1 MPSRRSVFDHPV
13 FNRLKRAVE
22 RSAFLSLYTRGLKS
36 EDLQRLFTR
45 DTIDAYKFF
54 TRGTDPATI
63 AALPRYKRA
72 WAHTRL
78 FFLAFTLKLSP
89 ARRVVYGVGVL
100 AMLLGLAELARGIE
114 VLDLPVWFG
123 LFTIRIGVPGL
134 AFPHGTFWLVVAFLL
149 TNLLVLLEV
158 ADRLSLKNDL
168 EIAKEIQ
175 GQMLPRGAYRAEGV
189 EAFGRTQP
197 ANTVGGDFYD
207 ILQASDGRLLI
218 AVGDVAGKGSPAAL
232 LMALLLAIF
241 RTLVDEGIELDLLV
255 KRLNQQV
262 ARHSPA
268 SRFITFFVAA
278 FNPATGHLQYV
289 NAGHMPPM
297 IWRNASQAIERWTAG
312 GMALGMFEGAQYR
325 TEEAWLE
332 PGDLMVLYSD
342 GVTEAEDAKGQP
354 FEDAGLE
361 GVVRGYAN
369 LGAEPLADAVFRLVE
384 QHTRDSRIFDDI
396 TILGLRRLPPIPVT
410 GPLPGPAL

>member
-1 MPSRRSVFDHPV
+1 MPFRRSVFDHPV
-13 FNRLKRAVE
+13 FDRMKRAVK

-63 AALPRYKRA
+63 ASLPWYKRA

-100 AMLLGLAELARGIE
+100 AMLLGLVELSRGVAI
-114 VLDLPVWFG
+114 LDVPIWFG
-123 LFTIRIGVPGL
+123 FFTVHLGIPGL
-134 AFPHGTFWLVVAFLL
+134 AWPHGTFWIVVAFLL

-168 EIAKEIQ
+168 DIAKEIQ
-175 GQMLPRGAYRAEGV
+175 REMLPSGAYRAAGV
-189 EAFGRTQP
+189 EAFGRTRP

-207 ILQASDGRLLI
+207 ILLAPDGRLLV

-241 RTLVDEGIELDLLV
+241 RTLVDEGIDLDVLV

-262 ARHSPA
+262 SRHSPS

-278 FNPATGHLQYV
+278 FDPATGRLQYV
-289 NAGHMPPM
+289 NAGHLPPM
-297 IWRNASQAIERWTAG
+297 IWHHDSQAIERWTAG
-312 GMALGMFEGAQYR
+312 GMALGMFEQAQYH
-325 TEEAWLE
+325 TEEATLE
-332 PGDLMVLYSD
+332 PGDMLILYSD

-361 GVVRGYAN
+361 GAVRAYADR
-369 LGAEPLADAVFRLVE
+369 GAEGLAEAVFRLVDH
-384 QHTRDSRIFDDI
+384 HTRDSRIFDDI
-396 TILGLRRLPPIPVT
+396 TILGLRRLPPVPIT
-410 GPLPGPAL
+410 G